1 MRLRPAAD
9 EVHRTE
15 ADGHRWGGPGDQ
27 ENRERDQR
35 KCLKVIVTRVRRLVK
50 AQAASQID
58 TGWPSHAAA
67 QRATVSQVRVVI
79 SVPNARSIRFM
90 KTGPS
95 PVGT

>member
-15 ADGHRWGGPGDQ
+15 ADVHRWGEPGDH

-35 KCLKVIVTRVRRLVK
+35 KRLKAIVTRVRKLVK
-50 AQAASQID
+50 AQAASHLC
-58 TGWPSHAAA
+58 TGRLSHAAA
-67 QRATVSQVRVVI
+67 QRATVSQVRVVS

-90 KTGPS
+90 KTGPLL
-95 PVGT
+95 VGT